1 MTKTTESRWQ
11 SLIREQERSG
21 LTVGEFAGRRGLA
34 ASTVY
39 WWRSRLRRKVAAAM
53 PSLVPVEVV
62 DAGTDRSAARIEV
75 QVGAGIV
82 VRVPPG
88 VHEADLQA
96 VLRALGHQC

>member
-1 MTKTTESRWQ
+1 
-11 SLIREQERSG
+11 
-21 LTVGEFAGRRGLA
+21 
-34 ASTVY
+34 
-39 WWRSRLRRKVAAAM
+39 M

-88 VHEADLQA
+88 VHEADLQT
-96 VLRALGHQC
+96 VLRALGHRC